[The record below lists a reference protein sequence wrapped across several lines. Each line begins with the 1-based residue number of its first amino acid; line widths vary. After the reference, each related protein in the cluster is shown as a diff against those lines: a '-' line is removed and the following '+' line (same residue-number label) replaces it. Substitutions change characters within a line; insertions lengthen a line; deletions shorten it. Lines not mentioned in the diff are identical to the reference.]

1 MVGNVFGCIFYYV
14 STIFAKS
21 HEKSHRLWT
30 KNQSLARGLLALQIK
45 IPLPLH
51 FPGPLEGGIWS
62 RFIFYHFDFTPWPA
76 YCLSVLTVARIRV
89 LAWRQV
95 PPAHKL
101 REVIF
106 APFSTRKKS
115 IMEKLRSDLES
126 LNTRVF
132 KLQGAFFNFS
142 PLNLAKS
149 QSLYKIPYFNFFSP
163 ILLQGGFFDW
173 SPLKCLSMELV
184 LAP

>member
-1 MVGNVFGCIFYYV
+1 MWFCKNSGQQSIKSSYLHIGVLNCLQLSIVDINWMAGSVFGGISYNV

-89 LAWRQV
+89 LARMQV
-95 PPAHKL
+95 SPAHKL
-101 REVIF
+101 REV
-106 APFSTRKKS
+106 
-115 IMEKLRSDLES
+115 
-126 LNTRVF
+126 
-132 KLQGAFFNFS
+132 NFR
-142 PLNLAKS
+142 
-149 QSLYKIPYFNFFSP
+149 
-163 ILLQGGFFDW
+163 G
-173 SPLKCLSMELV
+173 V
-184 LAP
+184 

>member
-1 MVGNVFGCIFYYV
+1 MYLLLCVNNFCKVTWKITQIMDQKPKSCERSS
-14 STIFAKS
+14 STAI
-21 HEKSHRLWT
+21 
-30 KNQSLARGLLALQIK
+30 
-45 IPLPLH
+45 H
-51 FPGPLEGGIWS
+51 FLGPLEGGIWS

-76 YCLSVLTVARIRV
+76 YCLSVLTVAWIRV
-89 LAWRQV
+89 LARMQV

-115 IMEKLRSDLES
+115 LMEKLRSDLES

-149 QSLYKIPYFNFFSP
+149 QSLYKIPYFNFF
-163 ILLQGGFFDW
+163 LQFYY
-173 SPLKCLSMELV
+173 
-184 LAP
+184 

>member
-89 LAWRQV
+89 LARMQV
-95 PPAHKL
+95 SPAHKL
-101 REVIF
+101 REV
-106 APFSTRKKS
+106 
-115 IMEKLRSDLES
+115 
-126 LNTRVF
+126 
-132 KLQGAFFNFS
+132 NFR
-142 PLNLAKS
+142 
-149 QSLYKIPYFNFFSP
+149 
-163 ILLQGGFFDW
+163 G
-173 SPLKCLSMELV
+173 V
-184 LAP
+184 